1 MPGPAPAHALQLDT
15 PLRYLPG
22 VGPRLAPLLEAR
34 GLSRVE
40 DLLYYLPFR
49 YEDRSLRAQINQL
62 QPGIAANVVV
72 QTQNFGLLRT
82 RNGMQMAKLKA
93 TDATGVIT
101 AIWYN
106 AGYLRGRIQPGQWL
120 ALYGT
125 PEAESGNWHMRQ
137 PEFELLSETAAR
149 EAMTP
154 QRRDASLRLGRI
166 VPVYES
172 LAGNQL
178 SSGRIRLLISRAL
191 AGLPAELPENLPDS
205 IRARLHLVS
214 RREAFEQAHFPRD
227 GSALAE
233 LNQSRGAGHCR
244 LIFEELFFL
253 QLGLEIKRQRVMR
266 QPGIPIHPSLAIRE
280 KLKQILPFHPT
291 ADQKQALKEIVQD
304 MSSGRP
310 MRRLLQGDVGSGKTL
325 VALEAAVL
333 AMENGYSTALMAP
346 TQILASQH
354 YLVARERLPGYAVEL
369 ITSQTRRNG
378 KAKKT
383 EAPAHAPRLWIGTQA
398 LLHERAGPHFSPA
411 LVMVDEQHRFGVL
424 QRFQLLRQG
433 ERVPHLLVMTATPIP
448 RTLALALYGDFET
461 STLRQRPPGKMPVTT
476 RIATTQRA
484 AELYEILRQ
493 HAESGRQAYVVCPV
507 IEESENSALYPAL
520 EMEKTLR
527 EALPEIS
534 VGLLHGRLE
543 ISEKSAVM
551 QRFQAGEIQ
560 ILVSTT
566 VIEVGVDVPNATL
579 MVIQQAERF
588 GMAQLHQLRG
598 RIGRPQPRGTSPRAG
613 EAAVC
618 LLRTSPDLNP
628 NAQARLEA
636 VQKHDDGFALAE
648 LDLKMRGPGEFFGTR
663 QSGLPAFRI
672 AQPIRDQK
680 FLELA
685 RVEARD
691 WWTQADA
698 ASRRGMIAYMRA
710 HWQRS
715 YGLIEAG

>member
-1 MPGPAPAHALQLDT
+1 MPGPSSAHALQLDT
-15 PLRYLPG
+15 PLRFLPG
-22 VGPRLAPLLEAR
+22 VGPRLAPLLETR

-49 YEDRSLRAQINQL
+49 YEDRSLRAQINQM
-62 QPGIAANVVV
+62 QPGIAANIVV
-72 QTQNFGLLRT
+72 QTQSFSLLRT
-82 RNGMQMAKLKA
+82 RNGMQMAKLRA

-120 ALYGT
+120 ALFGA
-125 PEAESGNWHMRQ
+125 PEAEGGNWHLRQ
-137 PEFELLSETAAR
+137 PEFELLSQTAAQ
-149 EAMTP
+149 EIMTP
-154 QRRDASLRLGRI
+154 HRRDASLRLGRI

-178 SSGRIRLLISRAL
+178 GSGRIRLLISRAL
-191 AGLPAELPENLPDS
+191 AGLPKELPENLPDS
-205 IRARLHLVS
+205 IRDHLHLVS

-227 GSALAE
+227 GSSLAE

-244 LIFEELFFL
+244 LILEELFFL
-253 QLGLEIKRQRVMR
+253 QLGLEIKRQRVVR
-266 QPGIPIHPSLAIRE
+266 QPGIPIHPSPAIRE

-346 TQILASQH
+346 TQILAGQH
-354 YLVARERLPGYAVEL
+354 YLVARERLRGYSVEL
-369 ITSQTRRNG
+369 ITSQTRRG
-378 KAKKT
+378 KNAVKSD
-383 EAPAHAPRLWIGTQA
+383 APAHTPRLWIGTQA
-398 LLHERAGPHFSPA
+398 LLHERAGPQFSPA
-411 LVMVDEQHRFGVL
+411 LVVVDEQHRFGVL

-433 ERVPHLLVMTATPIP
+433 ESVPHLLVMTATPIP

-461 STLRQRPPGKMPVTT
+461 STLHQRPPGKMPVIT
-476 RIATTQRA
+476 RILSVQNP
-484 AELYEILRQ
+484 AELYELFRR
-493 HAESGRQAYVVCPV
+493 HARSGRQAYVVCPV
-507 IEESENSALYPAL
+507 IEESENSALTPVL
-520 EMEKTLR
+520 EMDRILR
-527 EALPEIS
+527 EALPELCI
-534 VGLLHGRLE
+534 GLLHGRQE
-543 ISEKSAVM
+543 IGEKSAVM
-551 QRFQAGEIQ
+551 RRFQAGEIQ

-613 EAAVC
+613 ETSVC
-618 LLRTSPDLNP
+618 ILSASPDLNAG
-628 NAQARLEA
+628 AQARLEA

-663 QSGLPAFRI
+663 QSGLPAFRV

-680 FLELA
+680 FMELA
-685 RVEARD
+685 RAEARD
-691 WWTQADA
+691 WWQQAEA
-698 ASRRGMIAYMRA
+698 AHRRAMIAYMRS

>member
-1 MPGPAPAHALQLDT
+1 MPGPASAHALQLDT

-49 YEDRSLRAQINQL
+49 YEDRSLRAQISQL

-72 QTQNFGLLRT
+72 RTQSFGLLRT
-82 RNGMQMAKLKA
+82 RNGMLMAKLKA

-106 AGYLRGRIQPGQWL
+106 AGYLRGRIQPGQRL
-120 ALYGT
+120 ALFGT

-137 PEFELLSETAAR
+137 PEFELLSESEAEETLAPQTR
-149 EAMTP
+149 E
-154 QRRDASLRLGRI
+154 ASLRLGRI

-178 SSGRIRLLISRAL
+178 SSGRIRLLVSRAL
-191 AGLPAELPENLPDS
+191 AGLPKQLPENLPDS
-205 IRARLHLVS
+205 IRSRLQLVS

-227 GSALAE
+227 GSSLAE
-233 LNQSRGAGHCR
+233 LNECRGAGHCR

-266 QPGIPIHPSLAIRE
+266 QPGILIHPSPAIRE

-333 AMENGYSTALMAP
+333 AMENGYSAALMAP
-346 TQILASQH
+346 TQLLACQH
-354 YLVARERLPGYAVEL
+354 YLVARERLHGYAVEL
-369 ITSQTRRNG
+369 ITSQTRRGNNVN
-378 KAKKT
+378 KA
-383 EAPAHAPRLWIGTQA
+383 AVPAHAPQLWIGTQA
-398 LLHERAGPHFSPA
+398 LLHERSGPHFSPA

-424 QRFQLLRQG
+424 QRFQFLRHG

-461 STLRQRPPGKMPVTT
+461 STLRLSPPGKMPVIT
-476 RIATTQRA
+476 RMLPMQNSAVLH
-484 AELYEILRQ
+484 ELMRR
-493 HAESGRQAYVVCPV
+493 HVRSGRQAYVVCPV
-507 IEESENSALYPAL
+507 IEESENSALSPAL
-520 EMEKTLR
+520 EMEKSLR
-527 EALPEIS
+527 DALPECSI
-534 VGLLHGRLE
+534 GLLHGRQE
-543 ISEKSAVM
+543 ISEKSSVM

-598 RIGRPQPRGTSPRAG
+598 RIGRPQPRGISPRAG

-618 LLRTSPDLNP
+618 LLRSSPDLNP
-628 NAQARLEA
+628 SAQARLEA
-636 VQKHDDGFALAE
+636 VQNHDDGFALAE

-680 FLELA
+680 FIELA
-685 RVEARD
+685 RAEARA
-691 WWTQADA
+691 WWKQADA
-698 ASRRGMIAYMRA
+698 AERRSMIAYMRS